1 MNQNEIAT
9 LRSQI
14 GRNTF
19 FAICGGRSEIRDG
32 KLHMAVSSGYRVVV
46 SLEANDTYTVERI
59 MKRGAKVFPKGIVTD
74 VYAEQVSDVCW
85 DASCYKNVEFG
96 S

>member
-19 FAICGGRSEIRDG
+19 LAICGGRSEIRDG
-32 KLHMAVSSGYRVVV
+32 ALHMAVSSGYRVVV
-46 SLEANDTYTVERI
+46 SLEPNDTYTVRRI
-59 MKRGAKVFPKGIVTD
+59 MKRGVKIFEKGSMTD
-74 VYAEQVSDVCW
+74 VYADQVSDVCW
-85 DASCYKNVEFG
+85 AASCYKNVEFG